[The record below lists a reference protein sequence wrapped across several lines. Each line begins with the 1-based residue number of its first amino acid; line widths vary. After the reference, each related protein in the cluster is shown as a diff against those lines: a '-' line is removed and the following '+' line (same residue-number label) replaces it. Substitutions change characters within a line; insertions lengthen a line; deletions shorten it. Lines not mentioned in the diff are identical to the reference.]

1 MDLLVDVGQLEA
13 RLGRQ
18 LAGDDLTR
26 GIAVIEDATELAR
39 LEVGYA
45 KWTDPDTDIFLVSSV
60 PGSAKAVVLRAA
72 ERAMRNP
79 GGFSS
84 ESAADFSY
92 QRNGAQVGVYFTD
105 AEIAI
110 LRRSVKRTGLWT
122 QPTTRGDT
130 YCDTVFLEDS
140 FGCELIPYDVV
151 YPTE

>member
-1 MDLLVDVGQLEA
+1 MDLLVEVGQLEA

-110 LRRSVKRTGLWT
+110 LRRSVKR
-122 QPTTRGDT
+122 
-130 YCDTVFLEDS
+130 
-140 FGCELIPYDVV
+140 
-151 YPTE
+151 